1 MPGMHALVLMQNSF
15 PIGPILLG
23 AAILVPVVWF
33 IATVNRFVHLR
44 NLIRESWSNVDVVLR
59 RRYDLIPNLVETV
72 KGYMKHERDAL
83 ESVIAARNR
92 AAANHGRIREQAA
105 DENTLVQSTN
115 GLLALVEK
123 YPDLKAS
130 ESFLQLQRELVNT
143 EDRIAAARRFYN
155 ANVREHNTLRE
166 QFPSMIVARLMK
178 REEEDFFEVEDLA
191 VRMNP
196 QIHI

>member
-1 MPGMHALVLMQNSF
+1 MPAMHAHVLMQGSF
-15 PIGPILLG
+15 PIGQIIVG

-59 RRYDLIPNLVETV
+59 RRYDLVPNLVETV
-72 KGYMKHERDAL
+72 KGYMKHEREAL

-92 AAANHGRIREQAA
+92 AATNHGRIREQAA

-130 ESFLQLQRELVNT
+130 ESFLQLQREMVNT

-155 ANVREHNTLRE
+155 ANVREHNTLRG
-166 QFPSMIVARLMK
+166 QFPSMIVARLMN
-178 REEEDFFEVEDLA
+178 REDEDFFEVEDLA